1 MPPTPLEFLSWGG
14 LGSWVG
20 VRKGEG
26 EGYGTFYDS
35 EAARSA
41 AVATRREE
49 GDRVGFDSL
58 RQFSAAVGTIMAVL
72 IVLVVLSRGST
83 LSNPSDHHLGAD
95 PLHTEDVGMHLSA
108 REGRSES
115 KTMAELNATLNS
127 DSGDIEEMRHLQE
140 IIGNIT
146 KADENI
152 NNPNGV
158 GGDDNG
164 KSPPVPS
171 SSSSSYPV
179 SSSSSYYSPPTFFPF
194 LDEEGEKEEGREPV
208 EPSIALPAEE
218 DDQGESLRKHLAPM
232 VPSEAKKKLP
242 REATRKGS
250 NEQGGRATSKTSS
263 TVPTSHEGKNKEG
276 GGGRNPRRT
285 TDDDFEHWIESTTE
299 RAVHVIEN
307 VTEGAMKFV
316 EEAVHRDGPAVA
328 NSTERAS
335 KILFKAIERTSE
347 DAVRYVREKIR
358 ENGPSWR
365 NYTEHTARKIIEVV
379 ENASEESMKYL
390 KKTIKRYGP
399 TFENFT
405 ESTAKE
411 IPYPHHSFSSPIP
424 HPHFPAPS
432 PQHSAKEEEKMKEE
446 EEEEEKKEEEKE
458 EEEEKKEEEE
468 EKKEKEQKK
477 EEEKEEEE
485 KRKKK
490 AKRRHK
496 MNEEQTTGW
505 NQQVTGKTEAE
516 LGYEEEEKEA
526 MAEQRAAHKLG
537 RQAAAAAAAVQA
549 AAQPKNT
556 TSVSA
561 LH

>member
-171 SSSSSYPV
+171 SSSSSSYPV

-194 LDEEGEKEEGREPV
+194 LDEEGEKEEGRELV

-232 VPSEAKKKLP
+232 VPSEAKKKLPRLNWPPWQVGKNQPSSPPPPPPPPP

-285 TDDDFEHWIESTTE
+285 TSS
-299 RAVHVIEN
+299 R
-307 VTEGAMKFV
+307 
-316 EEAVHRDGPAVA
+316 R
-328 NSTERAS
+328 SSSR
-335 KILFKAIERTSE
+335 
-347 DAVRYVREKIR
+347 
-358 ENGPSWR
+358 
-365 NYTEHTARKIIEVV
+365 TARGTTKGRQD
-379 ENASEESMKYL
+379 NHHHHYYHQSA
-390 KKTIKRYGP
+390 
-399 TFENFT
+399 
-405 ESTAKE
+405 
-411 IPYPHHSFSSPIP
+411 PHHRGGRTGSGND
-424 HPHFPAPS
+424 
-432 PQHSAKEEEKMKEE
+432 
-446 EEEEEKKEEEKE
+446 KKEKE
-458 EEEEKKEEEE
+458 EEEEG
-468 EKKEKEQKK
+468 
-477 EEEKEEEE
+477 
-485 KRKKK
+485 
-490 AKRRHK
+490 H
-496 MNEEQTTGW
+496 G
-505 NQQVTGKTEAE
+505 V
-516 LGYEEEEKEA
+516 LPI
-526 MAEQRAAHKLG
+526 
-537 RQAAAAAAAVQA
+537 
-549 AAQPKNT
+549 PKSET
-556 TSVSA
+556 
-561 LH
+561 